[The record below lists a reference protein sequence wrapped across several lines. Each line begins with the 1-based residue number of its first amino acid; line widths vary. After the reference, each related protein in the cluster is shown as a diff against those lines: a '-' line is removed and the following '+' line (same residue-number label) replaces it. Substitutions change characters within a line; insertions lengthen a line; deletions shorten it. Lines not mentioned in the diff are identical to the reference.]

1 MPQRRSFRRSPLHAE
16 HAMRRLM
23 TPLVAA
29 RRMRGAAMTEFVI
42 VGPVA
47 ILLTFVL
54 LQAGM
59 LYMAKLTLNNAT
71 FMAARHG
78 ATENASPTAIRV
90 ALGKG
95 LIPFYQDST
104 NTNDVGRLTAAAAK
118 AALEVVNPLNVEMD
132 ILSPS
137 QEAFNVYGITA
148 GGTTYIPNDN
158 LEFRTAAPING
169 ASISLRD
176 ANILRIRVTYGY
188 ELKVPLMAAVIKR
201 IMCFG
206 ADGSDVTAWDN
217 SNLMPWGDIDDCVR
231 YYLRGRVPIVS
242 FATVQMQSRPQR

>member
-1 MPQRRSFRRSPLHAE
+1 
-16 HAMRRLM
+16 
-23 TPLVAA
+23 
-29 RRMRGAAMTEFVI
+29 MTEFVI

-78 ATENASPTAIRV
+78 ATENANPMAIR
-90 ALGKG
+90 ASLIKG

-104 NTNDVGRLTAAAAK
+104 NANDVARLGTAAAK
-118 AALEVVNPLNVEMD
+118 AALDYPLNVD
-132 ILSPS
+132 LDVLSPS
-137 QEAFNVYGITA
+137 NEAFQVYGINT
-148 GGTTYIPNDN
+148 GGSTYIPNDN
-158 LEFRTAAPING
+158 LEFRTATPMNG
-169 ASISLRD
+169 ATISLRD
-176 ANILRIRVTYGY
+176 ANVLRIRVTYGY

-201 IMCFG
+201 IMCPFTD
-206 ADGSDVTAWDN
+206 ASDVQAWDRFTI
-217 SNLMPWGDIDDCVR
+217 LPLGAPADCL

-242 FATVQMQSRPQR
+242 FATVQMQSRAQR

>member
-1 MPQRRSFRRSPLHAE
+1 
-16 HAMRRLM
+16 MRRTNL
-23 TPLVAA
+23 PGHAA
-29 RRMRGAAMTEFVI
+29 RKTRGSALTEFVI

-54 LQAGM
+54 LQAGI

-78 ATENASPTAIRV
+78 STENASPMAIRA
-90 ALGKG
+90 ALVKG

-104 NTNDVGRLTAAAAK
+104 DANDLARLTAAAAK
-118 AALEVVNPLNVEMD
+118 AALDYPLNVDVDM
-132 ILSPS
+132 LSPS
-137 QEAFNVYGITA
+137 KEAFEVYGITA

-158 LEFRTAAPING
+158 LEFRTAAPIKG

-176 ANILRIRVTYGY
+176 ANVLRIRVTYGY

-201 IMCFG
+201 IMCPFTD
-206 ADGSDVTAWDN
+206 ASDVQAWN
-217 SNLMPWGDIDDCVR
+217 RFTILPLGAPADCL

-242 FATVQMQSRPQR
+242 FATVQMQSRAQR

>member
-1 MPQRRSFRRSPLHAE
+1 
-16 HAMRRLM
+16 MRGKQFVA
-23 TPLVAA
+23 TAA
-29 RRMRGAAMTEFVI
+29 RYSRGAALTEFVI

-78 ATENASPTAIRV
+78 ATENASPIAIRA
-90 ALGKG
+90 ALVKG

-104 NTNDVGRLTAAAAK
+104 DTNDLGRLTAAAVK
-118 AALEVVNPLNVEMD
+118 AAIGYTAFARLEV
-132 ILSPS
+132 ISPS
-137 QEAFNVYGITA
+137 QEAFDVYGINA
-148 GGTTYIPNDN
+148 GGKTYIPNDS
-158 LEFRTAAPING
+158 LEFRTATPMKG
-169 ASISLRD
+169 AAISLRD
-176 ANILRIRVTYGY
+176 ANVLRIKVTYGY

-206 ADGSDVTAWDN
+206 ASGSEVQAWDR
-217 SNLMPWGDIDDCVR
+217 STLLPLGDVSDCAR
-231 YYLRGRVPIVS
+231 YYLLGRVPVVS
-242 FATVQMQSRPQR
+242 FATVQMQSRAQR